1 MDKDK
6 SGSISVEQMRE
17 IFRIYKVGD
26 GGRKDRR
33 GLVCI
38 LLQVELNMED
48 IMSKTNSRGKI
59 QRSDFIEYSI
69 EAKLL
74 DLTDVSSSRKTVGS
88 MGRGKEGEER
98 IKKKDNVQVLYLY
111 LMCLGMVFI

>member
-1 MDKDK
+1 M
-6 SGSISVEQMRE
+6 EQMRE

-69 EAKLL
+69 GAKLL

-88 MGRGKEGEER
+88 RGEGKEGEER
-98 IKKKDNVQVLYLY
+98 MKKKENMQVLCIYLI
-111 LMCLGMVFI
+111 CLVIVLNNYAV